1 MKRLSLTLASLF
13 LFVGLALAQTTVKGT
28 VVTYEDNEP
37 IIGAS
42 IQVVGSTN
50 IGTITDAN
58 GQFTLQVPAGRK
70 TLKITY
76 VGMEP
81 LTVAVTDKP
90 IRIQLR
96 NDANSIDEVVVVAYG
111 TQKKTTLTGAIQEVK
126 SDEILLRPT
135 SSVASA
141 LEGTV
146 TGVQVNSTYGV
157 PGEDPSIRIRGIG
170 TVNGSSSPLYILDGV
185 PFGGN
190 ISDLNPQD
198 IESMSVLKDAA
209 SAALYGNRASNGVI
223 LITTKKG
230 KQGKMNVTA
239 DIKLGTYSRGIPE
252 YETMGVNQWMEAQWL
267 NMKNSRMSAGD
278 TPEAAAAYATEYL
291 VSDRL
296 YLNIFNK
303 PDNEV
308 FQVTGTYQPV
318 DAEGNPLLDENKN
331 PMVWNTSNGKLANGL
346 QMIGTYGEDL
356 DWYDQAIHNGW
367 REEYNINAN
376 GATDK
381 ADYLFSLGY
390 LNENGYLKTS
400 GFDRISGR
408 AAVNVQP
415 KKWFKTGFN
424 VNVTHQTYD
433 SRYGTGSSGYT
444 NPFMYC
450 RNIAPIYPVHL
461 HDVNT
466 GQYILDEFGEKQY
479 DGGSYT
485 DSEGQVIVTRNQFA
499 DRHLMW
505 ENELNKDKTIRNTM
519 NSIAYADFILP
530 YNFTFTLKGNLNTR
544 HSEENEYNTA
554 VIGDGKGNAGRGK
567 RVDYRY
573 KNWAFQQQLHWSHEF
588 GVHSLD
594 ALVGHENYHYTYNYL
609 YGYKTT
615 EVVPNINNLNN
626 FTDIT
631 SLYDYNDV
639 YRTESYLGR
648 VRYGYDNR
656 YNLEASF
663 RRDGSSKFQKDAR
676 WGNFWSIGANWVIS
690 NESFMKGVD
699 WVNYLK
705 LRADYGEVGNDAGS
719 GYYGYMALYNSTQNA
734 NKGAFWIAQLQNY
747 DLKWETGQSWGI
759 GLDGRLFNMLN
770 FSIDYFDKR
779 NKDLLFDV
787 YNPLSAGATST
798 SDAESVIT
806 KNLGTISNK
815 GVEIS
820 LDADLYKTRDWR
832 VNVGADI
839 TFLKNKVVK
848 LPEQNKDGIIDGTK
862 KIVEGKDRYAFF
874 TYTWEGINTKNGF
887 SLYKFDDEKYY
898 PALDKDGNEVQT
910 TDAAGTILPEFEGKT
925 AVSGDN
931 MKTIVY
937 IDGVPYSYVTSY
949 AKKEFHGSA
958 IPNAYGGFHFTVGW
972 KGLSLYTLFT
982 YQLGGKIM
990 DSNYSSLM
998 SASGTPY
1005 SLHAEAADGWTI
1017 EKATE
1022 KDEIDPNGIPQLNNA
1037 PTIPGTAVEADL
1049 NSTSSRWLT
1058 SASYLILKNL
1068 NLSYELPKSLVRKAD
1083 LEGVALT
1090 LACENLFTKTARKGM
1105 NPQQN
1110 FSGTQSNTFV
1120 TARVFTLGVNIKF

>member
-1 MKRLSLTLASLF
+1 MKRRLTMFLACFF
-13 LFVGLALAQTTVKGT
+13 LMLGGIMAQTKVSGV

-37 IIGAS
+37 VIGAS
-42 IQVVGSTN
+42 VQVAGTQVGTV
-50 IGTITDAN
+50 TDVN
-58 GQFTLQVPAGRK
+58 GRFELTAPAGSK
-70 TLKITY
+70 TLRITY
-76 VGMEP
+76 VGMEA
-81 LTVAVTDKP
+81 LEVAVSPKP
-90 IRIQLR
+90 LRIQLR
-96 NDANSIDEVVVVAYG
+96 NDLNDLDEVVVVAYG
-111 TQKKTTLTGAIQEVK
+111 TQKKTSLTGSIQEVK

-157 PGEDPSIRIRGIG
+157 PGEDPAIRIRGIG

-185 PFGGN
+185 PYGGN

-230 KQGKMNVTA
+230 KSGKLNMTA

-252 YETMGVNQWMEAQWL
+252 YDLMGANQWMEAQWL
-267 NMKNSRMSAGD
+267 NMKNNRISAGD
-278 TPEAAAAYATEYL
+278 DPVTAAEYASKNL
-291 VSDRL
+291 ISDRL
-296 YLNIFNK
+296 YLNIYNAADDALFTSDGK
-303 PDNEV
+303 L
-308 FQVTGTYQPV
+308 TTTSIKGTY
-318 DAEGNPLLDENKN
+318 A
-331 PMVWNTSNGKLANGL
+331 
-346 QMIGTYGEDL
+346 EDL
-356 DWYDQAIHNGW
+356 DWYDQAIHNGF
-367 REEYNINAN
+367 REEYNLNAN

-381 ADYLFSLGY
+381 VDYLFSVGY

-408 AAVNVQP
+408 VAVNVQP
-415 KKWFKTGFN
+415 TKWFKSGLN
-424 VNVTHQTYD
+424 INATHQTYN
-433 SRYGTGSSGYT
+433 SSYGTSSSGYT

-466 GQYILDEFGEKQY
+466 GQYILDEFGNKQY
-479 DGGSYT
+479 DGGSYIN
-485 DSEGQVIVTRNQFA
+485 SEGQVEITRNQFQ
-499 DRHLMW
+499 DRHLIW
-505 ENELNKDKTIRNTM
+505 ENELNQNKTIRNTL
-519 NSIAYADFILP
+519 NAILYADFYLP

-544 HSEENEYNTA
+544 HNENNEYNNA
-554 VIGDGKGNAGRGK
+554 VIGDGKGNNGRGK

-573 KNWAFQQQLHWSHEF
+573 KNWAFQQQLHWSHEY
-588 GVHSLD
+588 GVHSID
-594 ALVGHENYHYTYNYL
+594 ALIGHENYNYTYNYL
-609 YGYKTT
+609 YGYKTG
-615 EVVPNINNLNN
+615 EIVPNINNLIN
-626 FTDIT
+626 FTSIT
-631 SLYDYNDV
+631 SLEDYNDN

-656 YNLEASF
+656 YNVEASF
-663 RRDGSSKFQKDAR
+663 RRDGSSKFHKDAR

-690 NESFMKGVD
+690 NEQFMKKYD

-719 GYYGYMALYNSTQNA
+719 GYYGYMALYELNQNA
-734 NKGAFWIAQLQNY
+734 NIGALYNTQLPNY

-759 GLDGRLFNMLN
+759 GIDGRLFNRLN
-770 FSIDYFDKR
+770 FSLEYFDKR

-787 YNPLSAGATST
+787 YNPLSAGATSS

-815 GVEIS
+815 GVEFS
-820 LDADLYKTRDWR
+820 FDVDVFKNRDWKI
-832 VNVGADI
+832 NVGADI
-839 TFLKNKVVK
+839 TFLKNEVVT
-848 LPEQNKDGIIDGTK
+848 LPEQNKDGIVDGTK
-862 KIVEGKDRYAFF
+862 KIVEGKSRYEFF

-887 SLYKFDDEKYY
+887 SLYKFDDEKYFFTNGATTY
-898 PALDKDGNEVQT
+898 GDKENGSEIT
-910 TDAAGTILPEFEGKT
+910 
-925 AVSGDN
+925 GDN
-931 MKTIVY
+931 LNTVVVIN
-937 IDGVPYSYVTSY
+937 GVPYTYVTTY

-958 IPNAYGGFHFTVGW
+958 IPKAYGGFHFNVGW

-982 YQLGGKIM
+982 YQLGGKVM

-1005 SLHAEAADGWTI
+1005 SLHADAANGWTV
-1017 EKATE
+1017 EQATE
-1022 KDEIDPNGIPQLNNA
+1022 NDAIDPNGIPQLNDG
-1037 PTIPGTAVEADL
+1037 PTIPGTAVTADL

-1068 NLSYELPKSLVRKAD
+1068 NLSYELPKNLVRKID
-1083 LEGVALT
+1083 LEGVTVT
-1090 LACENLFTKTARKGM
+1090 LACENLFTVTARKGM
-1105 NPQQN
+1105 NPQEN

-1120 TARVFTLGVNIKF
+1120 TPRVFTVGLNVKF

>member
-1 MKRLSLTLASLF
+1 MKRLSMILMSLF
-13 LFVGLALAQTTVKGT
+13 LLVGGAVSQTMVKGT

-42 IQVVGSTN
+42 IQVVGAPN
-50 IGTITDAN
+50 IGTITDVN
-58 GQFTLQVPAGRK
+58 GQFTLQVPAGK
-70 TLKITY
+70 NTLKITY

-81 LTVAVTDKP
+81 LEVAVSNKP
-90 IRIQLR
+90 LRIQLR
-96 NDANSIDEVVVVAYG
+96 NDANNLDEVVVVAYG
-111 TQKKTTLTGAIQEVK
+111 TQKKTSLTGAIQEVK
-126 SDEILLRPT
+126 SEEILLRPT

-141 LEGTV
+141 LEGMV

-230 KQGKMNVTA
+230 KQGKLNVSA

-252 YETMGVNQWMEAQWL
+252 YERMGATQWMEAQWL
-267 NMKNSRMSAGD
+267 NMKNNRISAMMNEAV
-278 TPEAAAAYATEYL
+278 PEGMTQEQWIASIPGKASEYASKNL
-291 VSDRL
+291 ISDRL
-296 YLNIFNK
+296 YLNIFQGADDALFDSNGNFIGGAIK
-303 PDNEV
+303 
-308 FQVTGTYQPV
+308 GTY
-318 DAEGNPLLDENKN
+318 A
-331 PMVWNTSNGKLANGL
+331 
-346 QMIGTYGEDL
+346 EDL
-356 DWYDQAIHNGW
+356 DWYDQAIHNGF

-381 ADYLFSLGY
+381 ADYLFSVGY

-400 GFDRISGR
+400 GFDRLSGR

-415 KKWFKTGFN
+415 VKWFKSGFN
-424 VNVTHQTYD
+424 VNVTHQTFN
-433 SRYGTGSSGYT
+433 STYGTSDGGYT

-466 GQYILDEFGEKQY
+466 GQYILDDFGNTQY
-479 DGGSYT
+479 DSGSYI
-485 DSEGQVIVTRNQFA
+485 DANGQVQVTRNQFQ
-499 DRHLMW
+499 DRHLIW
-505 ENELNKDKTIRNTM
+505 ENELNRINTIRNTM
-519 NSIAYADFILP
+519 NAIAYADIYLP

-544 HSEENEYNTA
+544 HSEQNEYNNA
-554 VIGDGKGNAGRGK
+554 IVGDGKGNSGRGK

-588 GVHSLD
+588 GVHSVD
-594 ALVGHENYHYTYNYL
+594 ALIGHENYHYTYNYL

-615 EVVPNINNLNN
+615 QVFAGVNNLNN

-631 SLYDYNDV
+631 SLYDYNDT

-648 VRYGYDNR
+648 VRYGYDNK
-656 YNLEASF
+656 YNVEASF
-663 RRDGSSKFQKDAR
+663 RRDGSSRFSKDSR
-676 WGNFWSIGANWVIS
+676 WGNFWSLGANWVIS
-690 NESFMKGVD
+690 NEDFIKKFD

-734 NKGAFWIAQLQNY
+734 NKGAYWIGQLPNE

-759 GLDGRLFNMLN
+759 GIDGRLFNRLN
-770 FSIDYFDKR
+770 FSIEYFDKR

-798 SDAESVIT
+798 SSAESVIT

-815 GVEIS
+815 GVEFS
-820 LDADLYKTRDWR
+820 FDVDVFKNRDWK

-839 TFLKNKVVK
+839 TFLKNEIIT
-848 LPEQNKDGIIDGTK
+848 LPEQNKNGIIDGTK
-862 KIVEGKDRYAFF
+862 KIVEGKSRYEFF
-874 TYTWEGINTKNGF
+874 VYTWEGVNTKNGF

-898 PALDKDGNEVQT
+898 FTANGQTFGDTENGTEVT
-910 TDAAGTILPEFEGKT
+910 
-925 AVSGDN
+925 GDN
-931 MKTIVY
+931 LNTVVVIN
-937 IDGVPYSYVTSY
+937 GVPYSYVTTY

-958 IPNAYGGFHFTVGW
+958 IPKAYGGFHFTVGW

-982 YQLGGKIM
+982 YQLGGKVM
-990 DSNYSSLM
+990 DSNYASLM

-1005 SLHAEAADGWTI
+1005 SLHADAASGWTV
-1017 EKATE
+1017 ENATAI
-1022 KDEIDPNGIPQLNNA
+1022 DAVDPNGIPQLNNA

-1068 NLSYELPKSLVRKAD
+1068 NLTYNLPRNLVRKVNLD
-1083 LEGVALT
+1083 GVAVT
-1090 LACENLFTKTARKGM
+1090 LACENLFTVTARKGM

-1120 TARVFTLGVNIKF
+1120 TPRVFTVGLNVKF

>member
-1 MKRLSLTLASLF
+1 M
-13 LFVGLALAQTTVKGT
+13 AQTKVSGV

-37 IIGAS
+37 VIGAS
-42 IQVVGSTN
+42 VQVTGTQVGTV
-50 IGTITDAN
+50 TDVN
-58 GQFTLQVPAGRK
+58 GRFELTAPAGSK
-70 TLKITY
+70 TLRITY
-76 VGMEP
+76 VGMEA
-81 LTVAVTDKP
+81 LEVAVSPKP
-90 IRIQLR
+90 LRIQLR
-96 NDANSIDEVVVVAYG
+96 NDMNDLDEVVVVAYG

-157 PGEDPSIRIRGIG
+157 PGEDPAIRIRGIG

-185 PFGGN
+185 PYGGN

-230 KQGKMNVTA
+230 KSGKLNMTA

-252 YETMGVNQWMEAQWL
+252 YDLMGANQWMEAQWL
-267 NMKNSRMSAGD
+267 NMKNNRISAGD
-278 TPEAAAAYATEYL
+278 DPVTAAEYASKNL
-291 VSDRL
+291 ISDRL
-296 YLNIFNK
+296 YLNIYNAADDALFTSDGK
-303 PDNEV
+303 L
-308 FQVTGTYQPV
+308 TTTSIKGTY
-318 DAEGNPLLDENKN
+318 A
-331 PMVWNTSNGKLANGL
+331 
-346 QMIGTYGEDL
+346 EDL
-356 DWYDQAIHNGW
+356 DWYDQAIHNGF
-367 REEYNINAN
+367 REEYNLNAN

-381 ADYLFSLGY
+381 VDYLFSVGY

-408 AAVNVQP
+408 VAVNVQP
-415 KKWFKTGFN
+415 TKWFKSGLN
-424 VNVTHQTYD
+424 INATHQTYN
-433 SRYGTGSSGYT
+433 SSYGTSSSGYT

-466 GQYILDEFGEKQY
+466 GQYILDEFGNKQY
-479 DGGSYT
+479 DGGSYIN
-485 DSEGQVIVTRNQFA
+485 SEGQVEITRNQFQ
-499 DRHLMW
+499 DRHLIW
-505 ENELNKDKTIRNTM
+505 ENELNQNKTIRNTL
-519 NSIAYADFILP
+519 NAILYADFYLP

-544 HSEENEYNTA
+544 HNENNEYNNA
-554 VIGDGKGNAGRGK
+554 VIGDGKGNNGRGK

-573 KNWAFQQQLHWSHEF
+573 KNWAFQQQLHWSHEY
-588 GVHSLD
+588 GVHSID
-594 ALVGHENYHYTYNYL
+594 ALIGHENYNYTYNYL
-609 YGYKTT
+609 YGYKTG
-615 EVVPNINNLNN
+615 EIVPNINNLIN
-626 FTDIT
+626 FTSIT
-631 SLYDYNDV
+631 SLEDYNDN

-656 YNLEASF
+656 YNVEASF
-663 RRDGSSKFQKDAR
+663 RRDGSSKFHKDAR

-690 NESFMKGVD
+690 NEQFMKKYD

-719 GYYGYMALYNSTQNA
+719 GYYGYMALYELNQNA
-734 NKGAFWIAQLQNY
+734 NIGALYNTQLPNY

-759 GLDGRLFNMLN
+759 GIDGRLFNRLN
-770 FSIDYFDKR
+770 FSLEYFDKR

-787 YNPLSAGATST
+787 YNPLSAGATSS

-815 GVEIS
+815 GVEFS
-820 LDADLYKTRDWR
+820 FDVDVFKNRDWKI
-832 VNVGADI
+832 NVGADI
-839 TFLKNKVVK
+839 TFLKNEVVT
-848 LPEQNKDGIIDGTK
+848 LPEQNKDGIVDGTK
-862 KIVEGKDRYAFF
+862 KIVEGKSRYEFF

-887 SLYKFDDEKYY
+887 SLYKFDDEKYFFTNGATTY
-898 PALDKDGNEVQT
+898 GDKENGSEIT
-910 TDAAGTILPEFEGKT
+910 
-925 AVSGDN
+925 GDN
-931 MKTIVY
+931 LNTVVVIN
-937 IDGVPYSYVTSY
+937 GVPYTYVTTY

-958 IPNAYGGFHFTVGW
+958 IPKAYGGFHFNVGW

-982 YQLGGKIM
+982 YQLGGKVM

-1005 SLHAEAADGWTI
+1005 SLHADAANGWTV
-1017 EKATE
+1017 EQATE
-1022 KDEIDPNGIPQLNNA
+1022 NDAIDPNGIPQLNDG
-1037 PTIPGTAVEADL
+1037 PTIPGTAVTADL

-1068 NLSYELPKSLVRKAD
+1068 NLSYELPKNLVRKID
-1083 LEGVALT
+1083 LEGVTVT
-1090 LACENLFTKTARKGM
+1090 LACENLFTVTARKGM
-1105 NPQQN
+1105 NPQEN

-1120 TARVFTLGVNIKF
+1120 TPRVFTVGLNVKF

>member
-1 MKRLSLTLASLF
+1 MMKRLSMTLASLF
-13 LFVGLALAQTTVKGT
+13 LFIGIALAQTTVKGT

-42 IQVVGSTN
+42 IQVVGATN
-50 IGTITDAN
+50 IGTITDVN
-58 GQFTLQVPAGRK
+58 GQFTLEVPAGSK

-81 LTVAVTDKP
+81 LEVAVSSKP
-90 IRIQLR
+90 LRIQLR
-96 NDANSIDEVVVVAYG
+96 NDANNLDEVVVVAYG
-111 TQKKTTLTGAIQEVK
+111 TQKKTSLTGAIQEVK
-126 SDEILLRPT
+126 SEEILLRPT

-170 TVNGSSSPLYILDGV
+170 TVNGSSSPLYVIDGV
-185 PFGGN
+185 PYGGN

-230 KQGKMNVTA
+230 KQGKLNMTA

-252 YETMGVNQWMEAQWL
+252 YDLMGANQWMEAQWL
-267 NMKNSRMSAGD
+267 NMKNNRMAAGD
-278 TPEAAAAYATEYL
+278 DAATAAAYASKNL
-291 VSDRL
+291 IADRL
-296 YLNIFNK
+296 YTNIYNAA
-303 PDNEV
+303 D
-308 FQVTGTYQPV
+308 
-318 DAEGNPLLDENKN
+318 DALF
-331 PMVWNTSNGKLANGL
+331 TSDGKLTTTSL
-346 QMIGTYGEDL
+346 KGTYGEDL
-356 DWYDQAIHNGW
+356 DWYDQAIHNGF
-367 REEYNINAN
+367 REEYNLNAN

-381 ADYLFSLGY
+381 SDYLFSVGY

-408 AAVNVQP
+408 AVVNVQP
-415 KKWFKTGFN
+415 KKWFKAGLN
-424 VNVTHQTYD
+424 IAATHQTFN
-433 SRYGTGSSGYT
+433 STYGTSDGGYT

-466 GQYILDEFGEKQY
+466 GQYILDEFGNKQY
-479 DGGSYT
+479 DGGSYV
-485 DSEGQVIVTRNQFA
+485 DENGQVQITRNQFQ
-499 DRHLMW
+499 DRHLIW
-505 ENELNKDKTIRNTM
+505 ENELNQINTVRNTM
-519 NSIAYADFILP
+519 NSIAYADFYLP

-544 HSEENEYNTA
+544 HSEQNEYNNA
-554 VIGDGKGNAGRGK
+554 QIGDGKGNSGRGK

-588 GVHSLD
+588 GVHSVD
-594 ALVGHENYHYTYNYL
+594 ALVGHENYSYTYNYL

-615 EVVPNINNLNN
+615 EVVPNMNNLNN

-631 SLYDYNDV
+631 SLYDYNDN
-639 YRTESYLGR
+639 YRTESYLAR
-648 VRYGYDNR
+648 VRYGYDNK
-656 YNLEASF
+656 YNVEASF
-663 RRDGSSKFQKDAR
+663 RRDGSSRFHKDAR

-690 NESFMKGVD
+690 NEAFMKKVD

-719 GYYGYMALYNSTQNA
+719 GYYGYMALYNSNQNA
-734 NKGAFWIAQLQNY
+734 NKGAYWIGQLPNE

-759 GLDGRLFNMLN
+759 GIDGRLFNKLN
-770 FSIDYFDKR
+770 FSVEYFDKR
-779 NKDLLFDV
+779 NKDLLFNV

-798 SDAESVIT
+798 SNAESVIT

-820 LDADLYKTRDWR
+820 ADMDVFKSKDWR
-832 VNVGADI
+832 INIGADI
-839 TFLKNKVVK
+839 TFLKNEVVK

-862 KIVEGKDRYAFF
+862 KIVEGKSRYEFF
-874 TYTWEGINTKNGF
+874 TYTWEGINTANGF
-887 SLYKFDDEKYY
+887 SLYKFNDEDYFVKIG
-898 PALDKDGNEVQT
+898 DQTFGNTE
-910 TDAAGTILPEFEGKT
+910 GTEI
-925 AVSGDN
+925 SGDN
-931 MKTIVY
+931 TNAIVV
-937 IDGVPYSYVTSY
+937 INGVPYSYLTTY
-949 AKKEFHGSA
+949 GKREFHGSA
-958 IPNAYGGFHFTVGW
+958 IPKAYGGFHFTISW

-1005 SLHAEAADGWTI
+1005 SLHKDAASGWTY
-1017 EKATE
+1017 EQATAT
-1022 KDEIDPNGIPQLNNA
+1022 DAIDKNGIPQLNNA
-1037 PTIPGTAVEADL
+1037 PLIPGTSLEPDL

-1068 NLSYELPKSLVRKAD
+1068 NLSYELPKSLVRKID
-1083 LEGVALT
+1083 LDGVAVT
-1090 LACENLFTKTARKGM
+1090 IACENLFTKTARKGM

-1110 FSGTQSNTFV
+1110 YSGTQSNTFV
-1120 TARVFTLGVNIKF
+1120 TPRVFTVGLNVKF